1 MASDCG
7 LSVALSPTPVGFS
20 ASSIMHE
27 TISLNKFFLFK
38 KHSAGTSLAV
48 QWLRLPLQGAR
59 ILSLVGEL
67 RSHMPCGAIKIN
79 KYALE

>member
-20 ASSIMHE
+20 ASSIMHV
-27 TISLNKFFLFK
+27 TISLNKFLLFK

-48 QWLRLPLQGAR
+48 QWLRLPLQGAQVW
-59 ILSLVGEL
+59 SLIREL
-67 RSHMPCGAIKIN
+67 KSHMMHGAATK
-79 KYALE
+79 